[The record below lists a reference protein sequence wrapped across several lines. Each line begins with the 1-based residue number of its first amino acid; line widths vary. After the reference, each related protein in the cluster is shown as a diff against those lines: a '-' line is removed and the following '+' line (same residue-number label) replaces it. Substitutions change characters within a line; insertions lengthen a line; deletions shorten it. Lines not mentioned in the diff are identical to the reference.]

1 MSQSLCFV
9 NPKIPHSIHR
19 NISFSA
25 YAVIWLIHWLAMLVL
40 SVSIPAFLSF
50 AEPAPVIF
58 FEVSLLAFHSCL
70 LPALSSSALLHALLP
85 KWFLRLFS
93 LSCFSNPH
101 SQVLNG
107 QHCTWSL
114 CHPALTCM
122 SSLLPPSHRCST
134 FLQHQ
139 MGCLHEAS
147 DSGNLLCLF
156 QPCSCN
162 PLFFFFNLISCSHY
176 YIAICLI
183 GLSFSNAE
191 LQCYVLFF
199 KLWQNRQ
206 EFQLIEILNVKA
218 NY

>member
-101 SQVLNG
+101 GQVLNG

-122 SSLLPPSHRCST
+122 SSLLPPSHRVFHLPPASDGLPSRGIWLWKSSLFISAL
-134 FLQHQ
+134 FLQSSIFF
-139 MGCLHEAS
+139 LTLSAVLTTT
-147 DSGNLLCLF
+147 LL
-156 QPCSCN
+156 S
-162 PLFFFFNLISCSHY
+162 
-176 YIAICLI
+176 A
-183 GLSFSNAE
+183 
-191 LQCYVLFF
+191 
-199 KLWQNRQ
+199 
-206 EFQLIEILNVKA
+206 
-218 NY
+218 